1 MVLNSPQCMTTKF
14 IGMREF
20 RDHLAKYTK
29 KAKKG
34 VRYVV
39 LRKNVPVLE
48 VKPIDEKQFAM
59 ERLSAEI
66 EEAEQ
71 NIREGKFYTQ
81 EEILKEFGLT

>member
-1 MVLNSPQCMTTKF
+1 MVTKF

-20 RDHLAKYTK
+20 RDNMAKYTK
-29 KAKKG
+29 KMKKG

-59 ERLSAEI
+59 ERLSAEL
-66 EEAEQ
+66 EAAEK

-81 EEILKEFGLT
+81 EEMMKQFGLL

>member
-1 MVLNSPQCMTTKF
+1 MILISPQCMTIKF

-20 RDHLAKYTK
+20 RNHLAKYTK

-66 EEAEQ
+66 EEAERDY
-71 NIREGKFYTQ
+71 REGRFYSH
-81 EEILKEFGLT
+81 EEVVKMLGLE